1 MFDKFHKSIDRIV
14 SLQNGDI
21 SLWSREYQD
30 EKDALSKVI
39 LDYAQSRVNEAYE
52 LAAAHHE
59 GITLD
64 TKNKRKAVD
73 NACNDARKKT
83 GKLTVYFEL

>member
-14 SLQNGDI
+14 AIQNGNP
-21 SLWSREYQD
+21 SLWSKEYQD
-30 EKDALSKVI
+30 EKDALSKII
-39 LDYAQSRVNEAYE
+39 LDYAQLRVNEAYE

-64 TKNKRKAVD
+64 AKKKRKAVD
-73 NACNDARKKT
+73 KACSEARKKT
-83 GKLTVYFEL
+83 GKLTMYFEL